1 MSNFEPPNLS
11 FLPKSVAESTLNQST
26 QDSRNCQFYFDEKL
40 NEILA
45 NLNLKGCH
53 NSPSPDSYQFWPLL
67 NQELEY
73 LNQDSPQAD
82 FISSLAIKSKNH
94 VFDVKEEF
102 NFDTGQLNAQHLR
115 KYGLS
120 QNSLDILEKDI
131 TINCKAGSF
140 LKKFDPP
147 LTPILLTTT
156 RLLCLRFYQCLS
168 PRSCFPCDI

>member
-1 MSNFEPPNLS
+1 MLNFEPPNLS
-11 FLPKSVAESTLNQST
+11 LLPKSVAESTLNQLT

-40 NEILA
+40 SEILA
-45 NLNLKGCH
+45 NLNLKGCY
-53 NSPSPDSYQFWPLL
+53 NSPSPDSYQFWPL
-67 NQELEY
+67 

-94 VFDVKEEF
+94 VFDVKEGF

-120 QNSLDILEKDI
+120 QNSLDILEKGI
-131 TINCKAGSF
+131 TINFKAGSI
-140 LKKFDPP
+140 LKKFDPH
-147 LTPILLTTT
+147 LTPILLT

-168 PRSCFPCDI
+168 PWVMFPL